1 MMVDIITAISTNLFR
16 TFLIKRFMSIFYDTD
31 SENKKT
37 STLFYTLFYLVTTT
51 VYLVFHYPPINIII
65 NIAMIYL
72 ISLSY
77 FSDYRKKILVTFL
90 IYSINMICDIL
101 SVFLFSN
108 YVIGQPYN
116 VISAYITVFLI
127 FICEF
132 ILERCIEINGK
143 EKQFPPYWS
152 FILIIP
158 IISIL
163 MLSYLLMENLNK
175 RILFIIESSGMLCIN
190 MLIFFLYN
198 VLVDAYTK
206 LEESLMYEKQ
216 VRQYS
221 NQLDIMMQTENK
233 IRALQHDMKHHLIEL
248 LSLARESNNNL
259 NIEEYILNMKE
270 FISNHREYTHSGN
283 KDVDSVLNYMIQQ
296 AEQKLKKV
304 EYKISIPEE
313 LDMRSF
319 DLNMIL
325 GNLLENAIEAAVNST
340 EKELSITIDYKKG
353 ILFLEV
359 WNSYNGKIIKRN
371 GHYMTTKENIAS
383 HGIGLENVKKVVE
396 NHNGTMDVLY
406 DKNTFDI
413 KIMLYTFKLR
423 HKIYEFRNLQV

>member
-1 MMVDIITAISTNLFR
+1 
-16 TFLIKRFMSIFYDTD
+16 
-31 SENKKT
+31 
-37 STLFYTLFYLVTTT
+37 
-51 VYLVFHYPPINIII
+51 
-65 NIAMIYL
+65 
-72 ISLSY
+72 
-77 FSDYRKKILVTFL
+77 
-90 IYSINMICDIL
+90 
-101 SVFLFSN
+101 
-108 YVIGQPYN
+108 
-116 VISAYITVFLI
+116 
-127 FICEF
+127 
-132 ILERCIEINGK
+132 
-143 EKQFPPYWS
+143 
-152 FILIIP
+152 
-158 IISIL
+158 
-163 MLSYLLMENLNK
+163 
-175 RILFIIESSGMLCIN
+175 
-190 MLIFFLYN
+190 
-198 VLVDAYTK
+198 
-206 LEESLMYEKQ
+206 MYEKQ